1 MSILINIQRIKI
13 IASCLFFIPLVALFF
28 SLFLNNHLVVYHPA
42 PFPISK
48 MKFGELE
55 CNKINNFCN
64 YKWLLYKYNPP
75 SGKTRNFTDCN
86 KFKFYW
92 NFYTLVK
99 GKRMIM
105 ERKEEAIINAV
116 KEEMPFFL
124 KINENKN
131 EINKHLY

>member
-28 SLFLNNHLVVYHPA
+28 SLFLNNHLVVYGA
-42 PFPISK
+42 SSFPISK

-75 SGKTRNFTDCN
+75 SGKTRNITDCN

-105 ERKEEAIINAV
+105 EKKEEAIINAV
-116 KEEMPFFL
+116 KEEMPFF
-124 KINENKN
+124 
-131 EINKHLY
+131 